1 MCPRRDNSGAS
12 SATTQAPLA
21 QNPHRH
27 TRRKRTEH
35 SMSETS
41 PSPEQTAQQVPPLVV
56 NIQYV
61 KDLSFEV
68 PGAPHIYSQLKA
80 QPQVSINLDVQ
91 ARRVQEGQNIYEVA
105 IVIRAEA
112 HDIAAQTN
120 GQAANPPVTVFVAEL
135 TYAGVFTLNGLP
147 ENAVEPVL
155 LVECPRILF
164 PFARNIL
171 SDVTR
176 DGGFPPVLLQPIDFV
191 ALWQSRRQAAAAPAV
206 A

>member
-1 MCPRRDNSGAS
+1 M
-12 SATTQAPLA
+12 
-21 QNPHRH
+21 
-27 TRRKRTEH
+27 
-35 SMSETS
+35 
-41 PSPEQTAQQVPPLVV
+41 V

-68 PGAPHIYSQLKA
+68 PGAPQIFSQLKA

-91 ARRVQEGQNIYEVA
+91 ARRVQEGQSVFEVA
-105 IVIRAEA
+105 IMIRAEA
-112 HDIAAQTN
+112 HDTAAQAN
-120 GQAANPPVTVFVAEL
+120 GQAATPPPTVFVAEL

-147 ENAVEPVL
+147 DNAVEPVL

-191 ALWQSRRQAAAAPAV
+191 ALWQSRRNQARRPPHRPRRPSST
-206 A
+206 

>member
-1 MCPRRDNSGAS
+1 MGATS
-12 SATTQAPLA
+12 QPQNAMETEMSQTTTP
-21 QNPHRH
+21 P
-27 TRRKRTEH
+27 
-35 SMSETS
+35 
-41 PSPEQTAQQVPPLVV
+41 QTAGQQQTPPLVV

-68 PGAPHIYSQLKA
+68 PGAPQIFTQLRA
-80 QPQVSINLDVQ
+80 QPQVNINLDVQ
-91 ARRVQEGQNIYEVA
+91 ARRVQEGQSVFEVA

-112 HDIAAQTN
+112 HEAAVQPGN
-120 GQAANPPVTVFVAEL
+120 GQAAVPPTVFVAEL
-135 TYAGVFTLNGLP
+135 TYAGVFTLTGLP
-147 ENAVEPVL
+147 DNAVEPVL

-191 ALWQSRRQAAAAPAV
+191 ALWQARRAQQPQGQAGSTAV

>member
-1 MCPRRDNSGAS
+1 
-12 SATTQAPLA
+12 
-21 QNPHRH
+21 
-27 TRRKRTEH
+27 
-35 SMSETS
+35 MSETTT
-41 PSPEQTAQQVPPLVV
+41 PPQTAGQPQTPPLVV

-68 PGAPHIYSQLKA
+68 PGAPQVFTQLRA
-80 QPQVSINLDVQ
+80 QPQVNINLDVQ
-91 ARRVQEGQNIYEVA
+91 ARRVQEGQSVYEVSL
-105 IVIRAEA
+105 IIRAEA
-112 HDIAAQTN
+112 HEAPPPAQAGN
-120 GQAANPPVTVFVAEL
+120 GQSAAVPPTVFVAEL
-135 TYAGVFTLNGLP
+135 TYAGVFTLTGLP

-191 ALWQSRRQAAAAPAV
+191 ALWQARRAQAQAGTTAV

>member
-1 MCPRRDNSGAS
+1 
-12 SATTQAPLA
+12 
-21 QNPHRH
+21 
-27 TRRKRTEH
+27 
-35 SMSETS
+35 
-41 PSPEQTAQQVPPLVV
+41 
-56 NIQYV
+56 
-61 KDLSFEV
+61 
-68 PGAPHIYSQLKA
+68 
-80 QPQVSINLDVQ
+80 VQ
-91 ARRVQEGQNIYEVA
+91 ARRVHEGQSVFEVA

-112 HDIAAQTN
+112 QDGAAQTN
-120 GQAANPPVTVFVAEL
+120 GQAAIPPATVFVAEL

-147 ENAVEPVL
+147 DNAIEPVL

-191 ALWQSRRQAAAAPAV
+191 ALWQSRRNQGGMDSPAI

>member
-1 MCPRRDNSGAS
+1 
-12 SATTQAPLA
+12 
-21 QNPHRH
+21 
-27 TRRKRTEH
+27 
-35 SMSETS
+35 MSETN
-41 PSPEQTAQQVPPLVV
+41 PSPQAAGQQVPPLVV

-68 PGAPHIYSQLKA
+68 PGAPQIFTTLKA

-91 ARRVQEGQNIYEVA
+91 ARRVQEGQSVFEVA
-105 IVIRAEA
+105 IMIRAEA
-112 HDIAAQTN
+112 TDPAGPVNGATAA
-120 GQAANPPVTVFVAEL
+120 PTVFVAEL

-147 ENAVEPVL
+147 DNAVEPVL

-191 ALWQSRRQAAAAPAV
+191 ALWQSRRAQAAGDQPVV

>member
-1 MCPRRDNSGAS
+1 
-12 SATTQAPLA
+12 
-21 QNPHRH
+21 
-27 TRRKRTEH
+27 
-35 SMSETS
+35 MSETT
-41 PSPEQTAQQVPPLVV
+41 PSPQTTGQPAQPLVV

-68 PGAPHIYSQLKA
+68 PGAPQIYTQLRA

-91 ARRVQEGQNIYEVA
+91 ARRIQDGQNVFEVA

-112 HDIAAQTN
+112 HDSPAQAN
-120 GQAANPPVTVFVAEL
+120 GQAEKPASTVFVAEL
-135 TYAGVFTLNGLP
+135 TYAGVFTLTGLP
-147 ENAVEPVL
+147 DNAIEPVL

-164 PFARNIL
+164 PFARNVL
-171 SDVTR
+171 ADVTR

-191 ALWQSRRQAAAAPAV
+191 ALWQSRRAQAGAANPIV